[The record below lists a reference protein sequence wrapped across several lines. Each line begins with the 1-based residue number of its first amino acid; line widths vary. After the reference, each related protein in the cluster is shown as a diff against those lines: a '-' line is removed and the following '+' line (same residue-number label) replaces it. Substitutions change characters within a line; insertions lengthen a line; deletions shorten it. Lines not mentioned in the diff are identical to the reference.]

1 MMFVR
6 IMGGNRFPELGKA
19 NFSFCWETQQGSVEN
34 KMTAIIE
41 AETLTKFYPPK
52 TKAVD
57 GVSFK
62 VEEGEVFG
70 FLGPNGAGK
79 TTTIRM
85 LTTLASITSGEAKVA
100 GFDVKREPASVRKS
114 IGVVPQELTADD
126 ELKGIENL
134 ILSARIHHV
143 PRSESSEKTQDL
155 LKLFDLEEAAG
166 RRVRTYSGG
175 MRRRLQMAMGLV
187 HSPKVLFLDE
197 PTLGLDIQTRTKVW
211 DYIKRLNE
219 ERGLSVFMTT
229 HYLEEADGLCDRV
242 AIIDHGVIK
251 VSDSPGNLKV
261 KLGGDVLTIALSD
274 GDDLTEFFE
283 SVPDV
288 SGVSHEGHTYKM
300 KLPRTE
306 KALPLIIEGVTRR
319 GLKITE
325 ISFTKPTLDEV
336 FLEVTGRTMREE
348 EGVQESWIQNVNL
361 GRAS

>member
-1 MMFVR
+1 M
-6 IMGGNRFPELGKA
+6 A
-19 NFSFCWETQQGSVEN
+19 S
-34 KMTAIIE
+34 IIE
-41 AETLTKFYPPK
+41 AQNLTKLYPPK

-57 GVSFK
+57 SVSFS

-79 TTTIRM
+79 TTTIKM
-85 LTTLASITSGEAKVA
+85 LTTLASITSGTASVA
-100 GFDVKREPASVRKS
+100 GFDVAKDPSAVRRS

-134 ILSARIHHV
+134 ILAARLHHV
-143 PRSESSEKTQDL
+143 PGSEISAKSKDL
-155 LKLFDLEEAAG
+155 LKLFDLEEAAT

-211 DYIKRLNE
+211 DYITRLNKD
-219 ERGLSVFMTT
+219 RGLTVFMTT
-229 HYLEEADGLCDRV
+229 HYLEEADGLCNRI

-251 VSDSPGNLKV
+251 VSDSPSVLKG
-261 KLGGDVLTIALSD
+261 KYGGDVLTISVD
-274 GDDLTEFFE
+274 GAIDLVDFLKT
-283 SVPDV
+283 VPDV
-288 SGVSHEGHTYKM
+288 SDVSREGQVYKM

-306 KALPLIIEGVTRR
+306 QALPVIIEGITKR

-325 ISFTKPTLDEV
+325 ISFTRPKLDDV
-336 FLEVTGRTMREE
+336 FLEVTGRSMREDEGGGE
-348 EGVQESWIQNVNL
+348 EAWVQNMNL
-361 GRAS
+361 ERAAS